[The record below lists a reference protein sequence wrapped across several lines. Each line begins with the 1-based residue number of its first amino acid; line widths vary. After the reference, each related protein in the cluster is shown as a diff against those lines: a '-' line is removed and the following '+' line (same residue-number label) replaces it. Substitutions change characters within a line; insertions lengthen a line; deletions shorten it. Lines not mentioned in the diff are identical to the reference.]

1 MVAPV
6 STSSAA
12 ATTTG
17 TQSQTHTLS
26 ARVRKT
32 IQSIKEIVGNF
43 SDADIYIALKET
55 NMDPNETAQ
64 KLLNQDPFHEV
75 KSRKDKKKEI
85 MGYGGAV
92 DSRKNSENL
101 SQRKAFH
108 TFPDRNARQVG
119 YTRTV
124 VLGNAGMNKEFRVV
138 RDNRIN
144 HNATGGAKH
153 ALQQGLTSCSE
164 QDIVTVP
171 EKGLSGTSGDAKPSG
186 ARTSTQASNGPI
198 DFQSRDTRDTIL
210 NVTNRKVVFEEKR
223 NVVPNAAS
231 RVQVIKSNP
240 QHHSATLASSNSV
253 IGVYSSSTDPV
264 HVPSPESRSSA
275 AVGAIKRE
283 VGVVGGR
290 RQPSENAMKNSSMPS
305 SSFSNSVLGS
315 EGSISESFLPFP
327 TISKTDQ
334 VSQTAAT
341 ESVIP
346 SISVSRSFLSNQYN
360 RPHQTAVGH
369 QKAAQHNKE
378 WKPKSS
384 QKSSVG
390 SPGVIGTP
398 KKSSSPPVDN
408 SKDMESD
415 TLGIQDKTLQVHV
428 FENQNVIIAQH
439 IRVPETDRCRLTF
452 GSFGTEFDT
461 SWNISSGFEAV
472 GVMEESNAESA
483 ASLSVSAPESSSDD
497 ASGSKQVD
505 LLEEQVRNSGSD
517 SPASG
522 TVSEHRVPD
531 ESSSPANLDTF
542 ADIGLVPDNSPSYT
556 TPEPQ
561 QRQDRPEL
569 PSFSQTYDPQTGY
582 DISYFRPPIDETVR
596 GQGLTSPQEPLTSY
610 MANIIPASTITM
622 VQQQQ
627 QPPMAQMYPQVHVS
641 HYANLMPYRQFLSPV
656 YVPQMAMPGY
666 SSNPAYPH
674 PSNGSSYL
682 LMPGGSS
689 HLSANG
695 LKYGIQQFKPV
706 PGSNP
711 AGFGNF
717 TSPTGY
723 AINAPGGVGS
733 VTGLEDSS
741 RIKYKDGNI
750 YVPNPQAET
759 SEIWV
764 QNPRELPGLQSTPYY
779 NMPGQTPHA
788 AYLPSHTGHAS
799 FNAAAAQSSHMQ
811 FPGLYPPPPPT
822 PSAMANP
829 HHLGPVMGGNVGVG
843 VAPTAPG
850 AQVGA
855 YQQPQLGHLN
865 WTANF

>member
-1 MVAPV
+1 MVATA
-6 STSSAA
+6 STNIA

-43 SDADIYIALKET
+43 SDADIYMALKET

-75 KSRKDKKKEI
+75 RRKRDKKKES
-85 MGYGGAV
+85 MGYRVAV

-101 SQRKAFH
+101 GQGAKTRIFS
-108 TFPDRNARQVG
+108 DRNARQGG
-119 YTRTV
+119 YMRNAV
-124 VLGNAGMNKEFRVV
+124 PGNAGMNREFRVV
-138 RDNRIN
+138 RDNRVN
-144 HNATGGAKH
+144 QNTTRESKPVSRQSSASSNEKVVA
-153 ALQQGLTSCSE
+153 
-164 QDIVTVP
+164 IVT
-171 EKGLSGTSGDAKPSG
+171 EKGSSGTSGNIKPSG
-186 ARTSTQASNGPI
+186 PRSSFQASNGPS
-198 DFQSRDTRDTIL
+198 DLQARHARDANS
-210 NVTNRKVVFEEKR
+210 NVTDRKVVFEEKR
-223 NVVPNAAS
+223 TVVPGATS
-231 RVQVIKSNP
+231 RVQVMKPNS
-240 QHHSATLASSNSV
+240 QQQSATLASSNSV
-253 IGVYSSSTDPV
+253 VGVYSSSTDPV
-264 HVPSPESRSSA
+264 HVPSPESRPSA

-290 RQPSENAMKNSSMPS
+290 RQSSENVVKYSSAS
-305 SSFSNSVLGS
+305 SGFSNSVLGRDDS
-315 EGSISESFLPFP
+315 LSESFRPFP
-327 TISKTDQ
+327 TISKTDPVTQ
-334 VSQTAAT
+334 SVTN
-341 ESVIP
+341 ESIIP
-346 SISVSRSFLSNQYN
+346 SISVSRSFLSNQYS
-360 RPHQTAVGH
+360 RPHQAPVVH

-384 QKSSVG
+384 QKSRVG

-398 KKSSSPPVDN
+398 TKSGSPPVDN
-408 SKDMESD
+408 SKNLESD
-415 TLGIQDKTLQVHV
+415 AADLQDKLLQVNIY
-428 FENQNVIIAQH
+428 ENQNVIIAQH

-452 GSFGTEFDT
+452 GSFGTEFD
-461 SWNISSGFEAV
+461 SSKSISPGFQAAV
-472 GVMEESNAESA
+472 TEESNAESA
-483 ASLSVSAPESSSDD
+483 ASLSVSAPESSSDE
-497 ASGSKQVD
+497 ASGSKQVE
-505 LLEEQVRNSGSD
+505 LLDEQVRNSGSD
-517 SPASG
+517 SPTSG
-522 TVSEHRVPD
+522 AMSELQLPD
-531 ESSSPANLDTF
+531 KSSSPPNLDNY
-542 ADIGLVPDNSPSYT
+542 ADIGLVQGNSPSYV
-556 TPEPQ
+556 PSDSQ
-561 QRQDRPEL
+561 QQQDPPEL
-569 PSFSQTYDPQTGY
+569 PSFSAYDPQTGY
-582 DISYFRPPIDETVR
+582 DMSYFRPPIDETVR
-596 GQGLTSPQEPLTSY
+596 GQGLPSPQEALASHT
-610 MANIIPASTITM
+610 ANGMSTSTIAM

-627 QPPMAQMYPQVHVS
+627 QPPIAQMYPQVHLS
-641 HYANLMPYRQFLSPV
+641 HFANLMPYRQFLSPV

-689 HLSANG
+689 HLNANG

-706 PGSNP
+706 PGSSP
-711 AGFGNF
+711 TGFGNF

-723 AINAPGGVGS
+723 AINAPGVVGNA
-733 VTGLEDSS
+733 TGLEDSS
-741 RIKYKDGNI
+741 RIKYKDGNL

-764 QNPRELPGLQSTPYY
+764 QNPRELPGLQSAPYY

-822 PSAMANP
+822 PAAMANP
-829 HHLGPVMGGNVGVG
+829 HHMGPVMGGNVGVG
-843 VAPTAPG
+843 VAAAAPG

-865 WTANF
+865 WTTNF